1 MTITIPM
8 WLLYVV
14 GSIIAII
21 LLLFCSYVGIIFYGV
36 FMNLLKNLEN
46 ECRRF
51 LTCARQR

>member
-21 LLLFCSYVGIIFYGV
+21 LLFCSYVGIIFLWGFYEP
-36 FMNLLKNLEN
+36 FK
-46 ECRRF
+46 RF
-51 LTCARQR
+51 RK

>member
-21 LLLFCSYVGIIFYGV
+21 LLFCSCVGIIFIWGFYEP
-36 FMNLLKNLEN
+36 FK
-46 ECRRF
+46 RF
-51 LTCARQR
+51 RK